1 VQKRRLGVATE
12 ACFLMRLWQEALK
25 VQHILTET
33 SNTNHELTPTCKR
46 RRDKCKLLIFVKE
59 KTQKTLFDFNDG
71 AT

>member
-1 VQKRRLGVATE
+1 VA
-12 ACFLMRLWQEALK
+12 RGIK

-33 SNTNHELTPTCKR
+33 SNTNHELTPLANVEGTKVTYS
-46 RRDKCKLLIFVKE
+46 LFVKE